1 MDNKEL
7 GKEELEQVS
16 GGCYL
21 KEVDDKYYH
30 YAGDKSKLN
39 LKYVCPKC
47 GKPVYHGF
55 WGRYYCDDCKE
66 SWFFEESL
74 MPNLKS
80 GVWKQISE
88 EEYFRIFAEGE

>member
-7 GKEELEQVS
+7 SKEELEQVN

-30 YAGDKSKLN
+30 YTGDKTQLN
-39 LKYVCPKC
+39 L
-47 GKPVYHGF
+47 KPVYHGS

-66 SWFFEESL
+66 SWFFEDSL
-74 MPNLKS
+74 KPNLKS